1 MSHNSL
7 AAMAFGAL
15 LVGASAASA
24 SPRVIL
30 DAPVPGA
37 LEAGDRTTVR
47 WDGVPGATDEL
58 ELLLEIG
65 PGVTLRLTDEL
76 DPDSG
81 AFAWTVPNLFVDEA
95 RIILRMDADGREV
108 EAGVSA
114 PFAIRRSAA
123 AAATELQLRGGEV
136 WVLDA
141 IRARP
146 EETRWPRAK
155 LTGTTRRRLEAQQR
169 ETPASLPGPTAA
181 PSMDAERAS
190 SPTGVY
196 RAPVEHLAAFVFDT
210 LPLGFPRRI

>member
-1 MSHNSL
+1 LSHNSL

-37 LEAGDRTTVR
+37 LEAGDRATVR
-47 WDGVPGATDEL
+47 WDGVPGTTDEL

-81 AFAWTVPNLFVDEA
+81 TFAWTVPNLSVDEA
-95 RIILRMDADGREV
+95 RIVLRMDVEGREV

-114 PFAIRRSAA
+114 PFGIRRAGAA
-123 AAATELQLRGGEV
+123 AAAELQLRGGEV

-141 IRARP
+141 LRARP
-146 EETRWPRAK
+146 GESRLPRAK
-155 LTGTTRRRLEAQQR
+155 LTGTARRRLKAQQR

-181 PSMDAERAS
+181 PSLNAERAAS
-190 SPTGVY
+190 TARVR
-196 RAPVEHLAAFVFDT
+196 RAADEPPAPFVSDT
-210 LPLGFPRRI
+210 LPVSFPRRI